1 MRTGRA
7 AVPVLALALA
17 VAGCGGI
24 PRSGDV
30 VAGSRVEADPRV
42 GLLQVIADG
51 PVRGAGPVDVVR
63 GFLLAAASSDDDHGV
78 AREFLTA
85 AAAQT
90 WRADASTTIV
100 TGAPDLALVS
110 LDGSGDD
117 AQAVVSLTSTTTA
130 VIDAAGHYVERAPGP
145 PTTRQVRL
153 VREDGQW
160 RLADPGDG
168 IVLTSLD
175 ASRTVRSFPVYF
187 VTAGPSPQLVADVRW
202 FGYDSSTATRIV
214 RALLEGPS
222 PWLAP
227 GVVSGAPRGTS
238 LRVGTVPVAA
248 GTATVDL
255 SDTALEADPAQ
266 RSTLLA
272 QLRASLTGLP
282 GLSDVTVSVDGAEL
296 TRDGSRGADLPRSA
310 VPADARL
317 VVLGP
322 EGLSRW
328 DRQALRPVAG
338 TGPGLASTEG
348 AAHPA
353 AAPDG
358 TTYAVL
364 TDEGR
369 VARVQTAGGPLQPA
383 VSGRG
388 PLLPPAVDRFGW
400 LWTAATATGQPLVVP
415 VGAPATPAEV
425 VEPPAGGFGGT
436 LTGLRVSR
444 DGARVLVVV
453 RGDDG
458 SGAGGWHVRVHGVV
472 RDGAG
477 RPLRLGEPGADLAPG
492 AGEVLD
498 AAWLVEDRFALL
510 VRRADGSTVPVLAEV
525 SGPSAP
531 LPAVPGAVS
540 VAGGWS
546 DRDLVVGTADGRLLT
561 RSGADWIVVADGR
574 DPSYPG

>member
-1 MRTGRA
+1 MRRRRA
-7 AVPVLALALA
+7 AAPLVLVLALA

-63 GFLLAAASSDDDHGV
+63 GFLLAAASSDDDHAV
-78 AREFLTA
+78 AREFLTG

-90 WRADASTTIV
+90 WRPDASTTIV
-100 TGAPDLALVS
+100 TAAPDLALVS
-110 LDGSGDD
+110 LDGPE
-117 AQAVVSLTSTTTA
+117 AVVSLSSTTAA
-130 VIDAAGHYVERAPGP
+130 VIDAAGHYVEQAPGP

-168 IVLTSLD
+168 VVLTSLD
-175 ASRTVRSFPVYF
+175 ASRTVRSFPVHF

-255 SDTALEADPAQ
+255 SDTALEAGPEQ

-282 GLSDVTVSVDGAEL
+282 GVAEVTVSVDGAEL

-338 TGPGLASTEG
+338 TGPGLSSAEG

-358 TTYAVL
+358 ATYAVL

-400 LWTAATATGQPLVVP
+400 LWTAAAATGEPLVVP
-415 VGAPATPAEV
+415 VAAPATPAGL
-425 VEPPAGGFGGT
+425 VEPPPGGFGGT

-453 RGDDG
+453 RDAG
-458 SGAGGWHVRVHGVV
+458 GGWHVRVHGVV
-472 RDGAG
+472 RDGQG
-477 RPLRLGEPGADLAPG
+477 RPLRLGEASADLAPG

-510 VRRADGSTVPVLAEV
+510 VRRPDGSTVPVLAEV

-531 LPAVPGAVS
+531 LPPVPGAVS

-546 DRDLVVGTADGRLLT
+546 DRDLVVGTADGKLLT